1 MGKTIYEMINDQIEQ
16 APAGS
21 NGLLF
26 LPYLLGERA
35 PRWDSFSKGTFI
47 GITSETTRA
56 EMLRSVL
63 EGVTFNLAI
72 ILDVL
77 QQHIKI
83 EDMIIIGGGAK
94 NEVWRQIIAD
104 VFGLTVKVPR
114 LLDEAGSMG
123 AAIIGGVGIGLYEN
137 FEVVEKFIAISQSQ
151 QNDSTNIEIYEKA
164 KQRYDDFYFAL
175 RRIYEKHQMEG
186 VTF

>member
-1 MGKTIYEMINDQIEQ
+1 
-16 APAGS
+16 
-21 NGLLF
+21 LLF

-35 PRWDSFSKGTFI
+35 PRWDSSSKGTYL
-47 GITSETTRA
+47 GITSETTRE
-56 EMLRSVL
+56 EMLRSVV

-77 QQHIKI
+77 QQHINI
-83 EDMIIIGGGAK
+83 EDMIVIGGGAK
-94 NEVWRQIIAD
+94 SEIWRQIMAD
-104 VFGLTVKVPR
+104 VFGVSIEVPV

-137 FEVVEKFIAISQSQ
+137 FEVVEKFITINKKQQS
-151 QNDSTNIEIYEKA
+151 NPVNFEVYEDA

-175 RRIYEKHQMEG
+175 RPIYEKHQIQMN
-186 VTF
+186 